1 MQLDSEPK
9 GLQCEMQGKTKWN
22 VVAFPFIKVKQ
33 ARIRSVILAVIILN
47 KQQKQEQKQGKSL
60 DPPRGFST

>member
-22 VVAFPFIKVKQ
+22 VVTSPFIKVKQ
-33 ARIRSVILAVIILN
+33 ARIRSVILAVIIILN
-47 KQQKQEQKQGKSL
+47 KQQEQKQGKSL
-60 DPPRGFST
+60 DPPRGFFTS